1 METLCKVISNILA
14 QPAEAKYRKLR
25 LENAAMQKRV
35 FSVPGGLDFLL
46 ALGFEST
53 AGELTLPPGASLD
66 KLQEARVAIEA
77 GLASMAPSAVPAP
90 VAPAP
95 AAPAPA
101 AAPFSADAIAS
112 MLNNIQANVPATAVP
127 PAATQPAFNAN
138 TIASILGNIQA
149 AAPQSPPIDLNDV
162 LALAMGSCS
171 DAGAQ
176 ARLAEYLPE
185 GGAFGDTV
193 RETLGS
199 PQLQQAASSFT
210 AALHG
215 VDAQGLIAELRL
227 NPAGYGVE
235 PFLRALQEATNGA
248 ATSAGSAA
256 MDTGN

>member
-35 FSVPGGLDFLL
+35 FSVPGGLDVLL
-46 ALGFEST
+46 ALGFESS
-53 AGELTLPPGASLD
+53 AGELNLPPGYSLD

-77 GLASMAPSAVPAP
+77 SLASTAPPAAP
-90 VAPAP
+90 AAPAP
-95 AAPAPA
+95 AALAPA
-101 AAPFSADAIAS
+101 AAPFSADAIAG

-149 AAPQSPPIDLNDV
+149 AAPQSQPIDLNDV